1 MGECGKI
8 EKNVKRKVGMPDDI
22 RIELPATAVKAIGI
36 LEDAG
41 YEAWCVGGYVRD
53 ALMGI
58 DGGDVDIAT
67 SARSEQTMMLFEEA
81 GYRTLD
87 TGIAYGTV
95 TALVDGETF
104 EITTYRADGS
114 YSDARHPDAVSF
126 VGSIEQDLARRDF
139 TINAMAYHP
148 ERGLLDPY
156 GGRQDIADRRI
167 RTVGD
172 PHRRFEEDALRILRG
187 LRFVS
192 KLGFGLSESTYRAM
206 LERSVLLV
214 RIAPE
219 RMAKELDGLLCG
231 AHVHRALMEG
241 ADILGVVIP
250 ELMPCC
256 GFDQHSPWH
265 KYTVYE
271 HIAYVVQNS
280 PATAFARWCALM
292 HDIAKPQTF
301 QLDGHGRGH
310 FPRHPAASAD
320 IARSVLTRLRKPN
333 RFVDDA
339 ATVIRYHDTPLRA
352 TSTSVRKFLVKKL
365 DGRSELL
372 YAISDLKI
380 ADNLSK
386 QPEAVR
392 GSLQQARDLRSALDA
407 VIQNDEPFR
416 LDQLAINGRDLQKL
430 GMWPG
435 PRLGETLRDLLDEV
449 VDGTVPN
456 ERRALLAVARKS
468 MEWSS

>member
-1 MGECGKI
+1 
-8 EKNVKRKVGMPDDI
+8 MPDATY
-22 RIELPATAVKAIGI
+22 IELPERAAKVIGI
-36 LEDAG
+36 LEHAG

-53 ALMGI
+53 ALMGAT
-58 DGGDVDIAT
+58 GGDVDIAT
-67 SARSEQTMMLFEEA
+67 SARSDQTMALFEES

-126 VGSIEQDLARRDF
+126 VGSIEEDLARRDF

-148 ERGLLDPY
+148 DRGLLDPY
-156 GGRQDIADRRI
+156 GGQRDIEERII
-167 RTVGD
+167 RTVGN

-192 KLGFGLSESTYRAM
+192 KLGFGLSEETYRAM

-219 RMAKELDGLLCG
+219 RLAKELDGLLCG
-231 AHVHRALMEG
+231 AHAHRALMEG
-241 ADILGVVIP
+241 SDILGVVIP

-265 KYTVYE
+265 KYSVYE

-280 PATAFARWCALM
+280 PATPFARWCALM

-301 QLDGHGRGH
+301 QLDGHGIGH

-320 IARSVLTRLRKPN
+320 IARGVLTRLRKPK

-339 ATVIRYHDTPLRA
+339 AVVIRYHDMPLRA
-352 TSTSVRKFLVKKL
+352 SSAPVRRFLVQKL
-365 DGRSELL
+365 NSRPSLL
-372 YAISDLKI
+372 YSIIDLKI
-380 ADNLSK
+380 ADNRSK
-386 QPEAVR
+386 QPAAVR
-392 GSLQQARDLRSALDA
+392 GSLQSAFDLRCALDG
-407 VIQNDEPFR
+407 VIDKNEPYR
-416 LDQLAINGRDLQKL
+416 LDQLAIDGRDLQKL

-449 VDGTVPN
+449 VDGPVPN
-456 ERRALLAVARKS
+456 DRRALLEVARKS